1 MDILKSLLTILLFIL
16 FYFVYT
22 YFVYTQKSVSKDAN
36 KTISPL
42 AHKGKK
48 VFQKYNCISCH
59 QLYGLGGYLG
69 PDLTNVIS
77 AKEPHYVRSIIKN
90 PAKLLGETTKMPNL
104 NVTDDEI
111 DHLVEFLYSA
121 DSSGIFPLKEFGTTW
136 YGTIIPKT
144 EKK

>member
-1 MDILKSLLTILLFIL
+1 MNILKSLLTILLFIL

-22 YFVYTQKSVSKDAN
+22 YFVYTQESVSKYGN
-36 KTISPL
+36 NTISPL
-42 AHKGKK
+42 ACEGKI

-77 AKEPHYVRSIIKN
+77 AKGAPYVRVITKN
-90 PAKLLGETTKMPNL
+90 GTLKMPNL
-104 NVTDDEI
+104 NVTDNEI
-111 DHLVEFLYSA
+111 EALVEFLSAA
-121 DSSGIFPLKEFGTTW
+121 DSSGIFPLKEFDATW
-136 YGTIIPKT
+136 YGTVIPKT

>member
-42 AHKGKK
+42 AFEGKI

-77 AKEPHYVRSIIKN
+77 AKGAPYVRVIIKN
-90 PAKLLGETTKMPNL
+90 GTLTMPNL
-104 NVTDDEI
+104 NVTDNEI
-111 DHLVEFLYSA
+111 EALVEFFSSV

-136 YGTIIPKT
+136 YGTVIPKT

>member
-1 MDILKSLLTILLFIL
+1 MNILKSLLTILLFIL

-22 YFVYTQKSVSKDAN
+22 YFVYTQESVSKYGN
-36 KTISPL
+36 KTISSL
-42 AHKGKK
+42 ACEGKI

-77 AKEPHYVRSIIKN
+77 AKGVPYVRVIIKN
-90 PAKLLGETTKMPNL
+90 GTLKMPNL
-104 NVTDDEI
+104 NVTDNEI
-111 DHLVEFLYSA
+111 EALVEFLSAA
-121 DSSGIFPLKEFGTTW
+121 DSSGIFPLKEFGATW
-136 YGTIIPKT
+136 YGTVIPKT

>member
-16 FYFVYT
+16 LYFVYT

-42 AHKGKK
+42 AFEGKI
-48 VFQKYNCISCH
+48 VFQEYNCISCH

-77 AKEPHYVRSIIKN
+77 AKGVPYVRVIIKN
-90 PAKLLGETTKMPNL
+90 GTLKMPNL
-104 NVTDDEI
+104 NVTDNEI
-111 DHLVEFLYSA
+111 EALVEFF
-121 DSSGIFPLKEFGTTW
+121 SSTDKLPLA
-136 YGTIIPKT
+136 
-144 EKK
+144 

>member
-1 MDILKSLLTILLFIL
+1 MNILKSLLTILLFIL

-22 YFVYTQKSVSKDAN
+22 YFVYTQKSVSKYSN

-42 AHKGKK
+42 ACEGKT

-77 AKEPHYVRSIIKN
+77 SKGVPYVRVIIKN
-90 PAKLLGETTKMPNL
+90 GTLKMPNL
-104 NVTDDEI
+104 NVTDNEI
-111 DHLVEFLYSA
+111 EALVEFFSSA

>member
-1 MDILKSLLTILLFIL
+1 MNILKSLLTILLFIL

-22 YFVYTQKSVSKDAN
+22 YFVYTQKSVSKYGN
-36 KTISPL
+36 QTISPL
-42 AHKGKK
+42 ACEGKI

-77 AKEPHYVRSIIKN
+77 AKGAPYVRAIIKN
-90 PAKLLGETTKMPNL
+90 GILKMPNL
-104 NVTDDEI
+104 NVTDNEI
-111 DHLVEFLYSA
+111 EALVEFLSSA
-121 DSSGIFPLKEFGTTW
+121 DSSGIFPLKEFGATW
-136 YGTIIPKT
+136 YGTIITKT